1 MWLVVQ
7 PLLQNISKL
16 SHGQEDTLNSSSDPV
31 NQHGWWQYQM
41 NPQPTILSMV
51 SQYFLWAKYR
61 GFRFVMGVP
70 PILRIIQVMDD
81 HDLDLKQPWWL
92 GDPPWLKKA
101 PYNIV
106 VIYIYIYPRYIQIY
120 PDRLF
125 PLSFQILVHR
135 NPMKIQLFGL
145 TALFFHHASSGTD
158 GSPSVL
164 LLRCTFANWSWKS
177 PVLGRLKY
185 GNVTAKKWKY
195 IYIYIY
201 YIYVHTYI
209 HIIYIYLFMY
219 IYIMML
225 SCRFHI
231 F

>member
-1 MWLVVQ
+1 
-7 PLLQNISKL
+7 
-16 SHGQEDTLNSSSDPV
+16 
-31 NQHGWWQYQM
+31 
-41 NPQPTILSMV
+41 
-51 SQYFLWAKYR
+51 
-61 GFRFVMGVP
+61 MGLP
-70 PILRIIQVMDD
+70 PILRIIQSSWMTMTTSIETTMVTT
-81 HDLDLKQPWWL
+81 

-106 VIYIYIYPRYIQIY
+106 VIYIYTSQIY
-120 PDRLF
+120 PDRLC

-164 LLRCTFANWSWKS
+164 LLRCTFANWSWKY

-185 GNVTAKKWKY
+185 WNVTTKKWKWD
-195 IYIYIY
+195 IYIYIF
-201 YIYVHTYI
+201 
-209 HIIYIYLFMY
+209 IYLCMY